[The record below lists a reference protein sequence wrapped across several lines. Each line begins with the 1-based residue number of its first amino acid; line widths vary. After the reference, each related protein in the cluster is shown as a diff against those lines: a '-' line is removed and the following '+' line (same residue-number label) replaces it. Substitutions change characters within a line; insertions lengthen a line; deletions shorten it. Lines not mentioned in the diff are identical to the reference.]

1 MKNNPSYQ
9 KHFDKAVRILAL
21 VVEGYHMLK
30 YTDGIDGIEA
40 LKQYIASVKE
50 DRYKFDRFAYHLEQ
64 CIENIQI
71 TDYDECVQFLRGE
84 QIPIGD
90 AIQLAIYAGYE
101 YDTIDFEIVAN
112 TVLRSKL
119 REDREKL
126 IDATIEFLNQYISSK
141 L

>member
-9 KHFDKAVRILAL
+9 KHFDKAVRTLSLI
-21 VVEGYHMLK
+21 VEGYHMLN
-30 YTDGIDGIEA
+30 YTDGVEA

-50 DRYKFDRFAYHLEQ
+50 DRYRFDRFASHLEQ
-64 CIENIQI
+64 CIKITQI

-101 YDTIDFEIVAN
+101 YDTIDFRIVAN

-126 IDATIEFLNQYISSK
+126 IDATIEFLSRQFN
-141 L
+141 

>member
-9 KHFDKAVRILAL
+9 KHFDKAVRLLAL

-30 YTDGIDGIEA
+30 YTDGVEA
-40 LKQYIASVKE
+40 LKQNIASVKE
-50 DRYKFDRFAYHLEQ
+50 DRYRFDRIFAYYVKQ

-101 YDTIDFEIVAN
+101 YDTIDFEIVAD

-119 REDREKL
+119 RADREKL
-126 IDATIEFLNQYISSK
+126 IDATIEFLSRQFN
-141 L
+141 

>member
-9 KHFDKAVRILAL
+9 RYFDKAVRLLAL
-21 VVEGYHMLK
+21 LVEGHHMLD
-30 YTDGIDGIEA
+30 YTDGVEA

-50 DRYKFDRFAYHLEQ
+50 DRYRFDRILAYRLEQ

-84 QIPIGD
+84 QIPISD

-101 YDTIDFEIVAN
+101 YDTIDFGIVAD

-119 REDREKL
+119 RVDREKL
-126 IDATIEFLNQYISSK
+126 IDATIEFLSRQFN
-141 L
+141 